1 MWLAFDNNVFD
12 ICQRYS
18 WHMPANEWLHVEADL
33 VGLECHLLALLQLAS
48 LVAELGEGGLKL
60 LLVGLGRI
68 IEDDH
73 RLIPSTLAR
82 MSLIPFSKR
91 RPSLILPFQSAQYI
105 CREMVTTGLL
115 FRVIPGL
122 GLMAFYML
130 TIILAWQHVIH
141 IYNIVR
147 F

>member
-68 IEDDH
+68 IEDGH
-73 RLIPSTLAR
+73 RLIPSTLVR
-82 MSLIPFSKR
+82 MSLIPISKR
-91 RPSLILPFQSAQYI
+91 RPS
-105 CREMVTTGLL
+105 
-115 FRVIPGL
+115 
-122 GLMAFYML
+122 
-130 TIILAWQHVIH
+130 
-141 IYNIVR
+141 
-147 F
+147 